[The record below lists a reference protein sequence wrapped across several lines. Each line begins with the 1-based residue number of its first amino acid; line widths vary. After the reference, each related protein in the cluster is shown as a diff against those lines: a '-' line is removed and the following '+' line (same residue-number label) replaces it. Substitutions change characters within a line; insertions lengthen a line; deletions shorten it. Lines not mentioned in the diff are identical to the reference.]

1 MNIECER
8 KKCERKKLIEAIMMI
23 ASWLMVLAT
32 MICTLV
38 YATTK
43 PEDYLMHIVIM
54 IGFMIYWT
62 IIAVTLGLKRYIHN
76 QNIDQCTYITT
87 LIHVMIEEIK
97 ESDHEN
103 S

>member
-1 MNIECER
+1 MN
-8 KKCERKKLIEAIMMI
+8 KKCERKRLFEVVIMI
-23 ASWLMVLAT
+23 ISWLMVLTT
-32 MICTLV
+32 MICILI

-62 IIAVTLGLKRYIHN
+62 IIAVALGLKRYIHN
-76 QNIDQCTYITT
+76 QNLDQCTYITT
-87 LIHVMIEEIK
+87 LIHVMIDKLME
-97 ESDHEN
+97 DNHEN